1 MVFETLNAVSS
12 LKINESKSD
21 GLLRLSGV
29 FGIAGVKNAN
39 NRIYDKDNYN
49 QMVETLQREIS
60 EAGCPGELEHPNSM
74 NIDLH
79 NVSHKI
85 ESIQMN
91 EDGTITG
98 TICLLNTPNGKTAQ
112 AIVEGGLPLYISSRG
127 AGSITNEGRV
137 TLSTIKTYDLVGTP
151 GFSQAQ
157 LNLDKNQKF
166 ENLNESLDDENTNCW
181 AIVTEAEDDVLDDDE
196 TKSKKAKT
204 KVKDGDKPE
213 DEPKEKPD
221 DEPEDEPKEKP
232 TAKHKKENNKDTDNK
247 VDMEDLQ
254 QSINALT
261 EKVNQLQAGLH
272 VAQESFKPTNYE
284 AIQKWVCEEFGPEF
298 KADIKDEVSIELTE
312 SIANGIQDWTINEFT
327 PEIQNW
333 VCEEFAPEVQS
344 WVCEEFAP
352 EVQSWVCE
360 EFAPDVQSWVCE
372 EFAPEVQS
380 WVCEEFAPE
389 VQSWVCEEFAPEV
402 QNWITEEYSSEI
414 QNWVI
419 EECAPVIQNWITE
432 EFSPVVEGWITEEFA
447 PDINS
452 NVSAFLENQNTT
464 RLENIDNMLES
475 LESCGANAEVQTIVA
490 EQRAH
495 DAYSN
500 IYAVTHMPTEYQPSW
515 NLLTETRQNEIIQS
529 TKAYDFTKRNVL
541 ENFWAGVDFNQ
552 TKINETVQEPVNP
565 IMSKMRM
572 VAESMKSLHPVH

>member
-204 KVKDGDKPE
+204 KVKDGGKPE

-232 TAKHKKENNKDTDNK
+232 TAKPKKENNKDTDNK

-312 SIANGIQDWTINEFT
+312 SIANGIQDWTINEFA
-327 PEIQNW
+327 PEI
-333 VCEEFAPEVQS
+333 
-344 WVCEEFAP
+344 
-352 EVQSWVCE
+352 
-360 EFAPDVQSWVCE
+360 
-372 EFAPEVQS
+372 
-380 WVCEEFAPE
+380 
-389 VQSWVCEEFAPEV
+389 

-419 EECAPVIQNWITE
+419 DECAPVIQNWITE

-447 PDINS
+447 PDNNRTLSESINS

>member
-1 MVFETLNAVSS
+1 MVFETLNPISS

-181 AIVTEAEDDVLDDDE
+181 AIVTEAEDDDVLDDGDE
-196 TKSKKAKT
+196 TKPKKAKVKPKEDDEPEDKT
-204 KVKDGDKPE
+204 KEDDEPAEKPEEGNE
-213 DEPKEKPD
+213 DEPKED
-221 DEPEDEPKEKP
+221 DEPAETKPKSKP
-232 TAKHKKENNKDTDNK
+232 KKENNKDTDNK

-284 AIQKWVCEEFGPEF
+284 AIQKWVVEEFGPEF
-298 KADIKDEVSIELTE
+298 RADIKDEVSVELTE
-312 SIANGIQDWTINEFT
+312 SIATGIQDWTINEFAPVIQNWIT
-327 PEIQNW
+327 EEYAPEIQNW
-333 VCEEFAPEVQS
+333 VCEEFAP
-344 WVCEEFAP
+344 
-352 EVQSWVCE
+352 
-360 EFAPDVQSWVCE
+360 DVQK
-372 EFAPEVQS
+372 
-380 WVCEEFAPE
+380 
-389 VQSWVCEEFAPEV
+389 WVCEEFAPEV
-402 QNWITEEYSSEI
+402 QNW
-414 QNWVI
+414 VC

-432 EFSPVVEGWITEEFA
+432 EYSPKIQGWITEEFSPVVEKWITEEFA
-447 PDINS
+447 TENNKMLSESINA
-452 NVSAFLENQNTT
+452 NVSEFLESQNTN
-464 RLENIDNMLES
+464 RLESIDNMLES
-475 LESCGANAEVQTIVA
+475 LESSTANAEVQTIVA
-490 EQRAH
+490 EQRASEKY
-495 DAYSN
+495 AN

-515 NLLTETRQNEIIQS
+515 NLLTESRQNEIIQS

-541 ENFWAGVDFNQ
+541 ENFWASVDFNQ
-552 TKINETVQEPVNP
+552 TKINESVQEPVNP
-565 IMSKMRM
+565 VMSKMRM
-572 VAESMKSLHPVH
+572 VAERMKNLHPVH

>member
-1 MVFETLNAVSS
+1 MTKKKCMVFETLNAVNS

-21 GLLRLSGV
+21 GLMRLSGV
-29 FGIAGVKNAN
+29 FGVAGVKNAN
-39 NRIYDKDNYN
+39 NRIYDKDNYK

-166 ENLNESLDDENTNCW
+166 ENLNESLDDENTDCW
-181 AIVTEAEDDVLDDDE
+181 AIVTESEDDVLDDGDE
-196 TKSKKAKT
+196 DKT
-204 KVKDGDKPE
+204 KKPKE
-213 DEPKEKPD
+213 KQVDNTDDDEPKGKPVT
-221 DEPEDEPKEKP
+221 ELKP
-232 TAKHKKENNKDTDNK
+232 AQPAKSKKENNKDTDNK

-254 QSINALT
+254 KSINALT

-284 AIQKWVCEEFGPEF
+284 AIQKWVVEEFAPEF
-298 KADIKDEVSIELTE
+298 KADIKDEVSDELTE
-312 SIANGIQDWTINEFT
+312 SIATDIQDWTINEFAPVVQNWIT
-327 PEIQNW
+327 EEYSGEVQNW
-333 VCEEFAPEVQS
+333 VCEEFAPEVQN

-352 EVQSWVCE
+352 EVQN
-360 EFAPDVQSWVCE
+360 
-372 EFAPEVQS
+372 
-380 WVCEEFAPE
+380 
-389 VQSWVCEEFAPEV
+389 WVCEEFAPEV
-402 QNWITEEYSSEI
+402 QNWICEECAPAIQNWITEEYSPE
-414 QNWVI
+414 V
-419 EECAPVIQNWITE
+419 QNWITE
-432 EFSPVVEGWITEEFA
+432 EFSPVVEKWITEEFA
-447 PDINS
+447 PENNNAISESINS
-452 NVSAFLENQNTT
+452 NVSEFLESQNTN
-464 RLENIDNMLES
+464 RLENIDSMLET
-475 LESCGANAEVQTIVA
+475 LESSSANAEVQTIVA
-490 EQRAH
+490 EQRAA
-495 DAYSN
+495 DKYAN

-515 NLLTETRQNEIIQS
+515 NLLTENRQNEIIQS
-529 TKAYDFTKRNVL
+529 AKAYDFTKRNVL
-541 ENFWAGVDFNQ
+541 ENFWASVDFNK
-552 TKINETVQEPVNP
+552 TKINESVEAPVNP
-565 IMSKMRM
+565 VQSKMSMIAERM
-572 VAESMKSLHPVH
+572 KTLHPVH